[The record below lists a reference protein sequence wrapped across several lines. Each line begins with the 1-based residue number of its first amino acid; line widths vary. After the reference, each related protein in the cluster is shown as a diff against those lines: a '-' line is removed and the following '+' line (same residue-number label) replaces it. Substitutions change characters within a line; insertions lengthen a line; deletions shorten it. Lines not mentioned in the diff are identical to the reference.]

1 MARVKRGV
9 IKRRRHK
16 KILKLAKGYKL
27 GRSKLFRQAQEAV
40 IHAGADAYKG
50 RKEKKRQMRS
60 LWITRLS
67 AALKSHGLSY
77 SKFINLLKIK
87 NIELDRKILS
97 EIAKDDPGTFTQII
111 KIAQD

>member
-16 KILKLAKGYKL
+16 KILKLAKGYTL

-97 EIAKDDPGTFTQII
+97 EIAKDDPDTFTQIV

>member
-9 IKRRRHK
+9 TKRRRHK
-16 KILKLAKGYKL
+16 KVLKLAKGYTL

-40 IHAGADAYKG
+40 IHAGADAYRG
-50 RKEKKRQMRS
+50 RKEKKRQMRA

-67 AALKSHGLSY
+67 AALEPYNLSY
-77 SKFINLLKIK
+77 SKFIHFLKEK

-97 EIAKDDPGTFTQII
+97 EIAEADPDTFNQIV
-111 KIAQD
+111 KIATS